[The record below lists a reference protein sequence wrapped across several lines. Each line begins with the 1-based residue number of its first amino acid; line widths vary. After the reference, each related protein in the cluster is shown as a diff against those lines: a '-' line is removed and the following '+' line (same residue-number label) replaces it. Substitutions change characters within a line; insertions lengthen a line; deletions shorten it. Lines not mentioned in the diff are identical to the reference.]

1 MFAEHGFRVLSVTI
15 LLIIASTW
23 AVLRALISLNW
34 LISSSQNSF
43 SNTINF
49 YFTNKETVAPQVLSQ
64 QLARDQNSH
73 LAQPYTQSGPLRPL
87 PHEGAWSCSGSGE
100 VLSNLPSSYCPG
112 GACGPGATLRTHAL
126 SQSPRPEA
134 LGQTGQNSR
143 HDGGRPWRAIWSRAE
158 GRNPG
163 TGWKRERGG
172 AAGSCREN
180 NRPRPSLERSLRPN
194 HFQAVRTP

>member
-23 AVLRALISLNW
+23 AVLRAPISLNW

-73 LAQPYTQSGPLRPL
+73 LAQPYTQPGPLRPL
-87 PHEGAWSCSGSGE
+87 PHEGAWGCSGSGE

-134 LGQTGQNSR
+134 LGQTGQTSR
-143 HDGGRPWRAIWSRAE
+143 HDGRRPGRAIWSRAE

-172 AAGSCREN
+172 AAGSCREK
-180 NRPRPSLERSLRPN
+180 NRPRPSLED
-194 HFQAVRTP
+194 A